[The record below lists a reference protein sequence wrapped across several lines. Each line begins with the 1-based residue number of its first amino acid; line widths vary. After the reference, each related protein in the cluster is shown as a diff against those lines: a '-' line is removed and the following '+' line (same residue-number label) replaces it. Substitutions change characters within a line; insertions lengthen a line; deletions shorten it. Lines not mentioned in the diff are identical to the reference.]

1 MSGFGVCMI
10 STYFY
15 PWAGGAEKQAERL
28 SRWLVEHGIPVMIV
42 TRHFDDLPT
51 YEKFHDIE
59 VYRVR
64 PLPGKALG
72 ALSFVALGVW
82 VMLQNR
88 KKYSIIHSHQI
99 YSPTTIGW
107 IASKLL
113 GRPLVVNLH
122 LGGAEGDIQRLLRN
136 PTTGNMRLNILKRDA
151 DAFVAIS
158 REIAQEMR
166 EQHFPE
172 EKIHFLVNAV
182 DPTIYTPVDTPTRDH
197 LRKQLGLP
205 AEVPIAFFG
214 GRLVKI
220 KGVQDLLKAW
230 QDVPEP
236 AYLVIAGTGELEGEL
251 RTYAETS
258 LKGRVKF
265 AGKVDNVHEYL
276 QAADAWVLPS
286 YGEGLP
292 VSLLEAMATTIAI
305 VTTPVGAIPEIVQDG
320 ETGLLV
326 PSGDVAALAQALKK
340 ALSRTDEI
348 KAMGQRARQLVQDKY
363 SLQSVSQSYKNLFE
377 NLLQSR

>member
-1 MSGFGVCMI
+1 MTHFGVCMI

-28 SRWLVEHGIPVMIV
+28 SRWLIDHDIPVMMV
-42 TRHFDDLPT
+42 TRHFDNLPT
-51 YEKFHDIE
+51 YEKLHGIE

-64 PLPGKALG
+64 PLPGKILG
-72 ALSFVALGVW
+72 ALSFVMMGVW
-82 VMLQNR
+82 IMLKNR
-88 KKYSIIHSHQI
+88 NKYSIIHSHQV

-136 PTTGNMRLNILKRDA
+136 PTMGHARLNILKRDA
-151 DAFVAIS
+151 GAFVAIS

-166 EQHFPE
+166 EQNIPE

-182 DPTIYTPVDTPTRDH
+182 DPTIYAPVDTPTRDH
-197 LRKQLGLP
+197 MRQQLDLP

-214 GRLVKI
+214 GRLVQI

-230 QDVPEP
+230 NKVPEP
-236 AYLVIAGTGELEGEL
+236 AYLVIAGTGELESEL
-251 RTYAETS
+251 QAYAQTH

-265 AGKVDNVHEYL
+265 VGKIDNVDEYL
-276 QAADAWVLPS
+276 QATDAWVLPS

-292 VSLLEAMATTIAI
+292 VSLLEAMATTTAI
-305 VTTPVGAIPEIVQDG
+305 VTTPVGAIPEIIKDG
-320 ETGLLV
+320 ENGLLV
-326 PSGDVAALAQALKK
+326 PSGDVDALTDALTK
-340 ALSRTDEI
+340 ALSRSDAI
-348 KAMGQRARQLVQDKY
+348 KAMGISARQLVMDKY
-363 SLQSVSQSYKNLFE
+363 SLHSVSQSYKDLFE
-377 NLLQSR
+377 KLLQAR